1 MDKLDPS
8 AVRTYAETY
17 LGLYRDALGSDLAAK
32 GLNALLSDS
41 IEAGAQNWTPALID
55 EFRRPRGYDPVPW
68 FPALTGT
75 VVESAE
81 RTDRFLWDY
90 RRTISELLTQ
100 SHHTVLAAVAREHG
114 LKYYPEALEGHRLQL
129 GDDLAMRAAADV
141 PMGAIWTTPR
151 GQKPRQTFG
160 ADLQG
165 AASVAHVH
173 GKPLVAAETI
183 HGIWG
188 PLGFPPSDLKP
199 GMSLAP
205 LLGQYFSRNETW
217 GDMAAGWTDYLARS
231 SFLLQQ
237 GRPVADIAY
246 FAGEEAPITGLY
258 GETPV
263 DVPSGRGFDFIDL
276 GTLLEGTSVDA
287 DGVMVTKG
295 GARYPLLVLGGSSRF
310 MTFATLHRIR
320 GLVDQGAAVVGS
332 QPVGS
337 PSLGDEKEAF

>member
-1 MDKLDPS
+1 MARSQGAVEGPSLRIQPHRASERSGTGESTGLEVDNLDPS

-90 RRTISELLTQ
+90 RRTISELLTR
-100 SHHTVLAAVAREHG
+100 SHYAVLAAVAREHG
-114 LKYYPEALEGHRLQL
+114 LKCYSEALEGHRPQL

-151 GQKPRQTFG
+151 GQKSRQTFV

-173 GKPLVAAETI
+173 GKPLVAAETFTAF
-183 HGIWG
+183 GAPWA
-188 PLGFPPSDLKP
+188 FAPSDLKATADIAFALGVNRIMIHTSPHQPLTKLKP

-217 GDMAAGWTDYLARS
+217 GTWRQAGPIIWREARS
-231 SFLLQQ
+231 CCSRA
-237 GRPVADIAY
+237 GRLPILPTLPGKRPRSRACTVRRPWT
-246 FAGEEAPITGLY
+246 FPRAGVSTSSILAPCWK
-258 GETPV
+258 
-263 DVPSGRGFDFIDL
+263 
-276 GTLLEGTSVDA
+276 A
-287 DGVMVTKG
+287 
-295 GARYPLLVLGGSSRF
+295 
-310 MTFATLHRIR
+310 HR
-320 GLVDQGAAVVGS
+320 
-332 QPVGS
+332 
-337 PSLGDEKEAF
+337 